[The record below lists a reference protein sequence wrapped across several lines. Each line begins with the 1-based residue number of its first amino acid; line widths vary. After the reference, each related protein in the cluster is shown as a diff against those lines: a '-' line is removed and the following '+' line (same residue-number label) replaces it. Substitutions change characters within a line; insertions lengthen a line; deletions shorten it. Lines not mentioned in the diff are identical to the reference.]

1 MPIMSQCSGNFTFMH
16 SVRVTYKINH
26 AFRFA
31 RGLESTERNRSR
43 AVDLNTDRAMFRAR
57 RTRISCRRIVI
68 GLQRPR
74 VNRVLSHYNHGG
86 EVSAVPFVSLRQGRY
101 SPARSRV
108 LCRLIIRQLPGRAVW
123 TTLDQRVLISIG
135 YDSRARR
142 LARCQRRNEKNIR
155 VLRARNKI
163 GGDPTHER

>member
-26 AFRFA
+26 ASRFA

-57 RTRISCRRIVI
+57 RTRISYRRIVI

-74 VNRVLSHYNHGG
+74 VNRALSHYDHGG
-86 EVSAVPFVSLRQGRY
+86 EVGAVPFVSLRY

-135 YDSRARR
+135 SDSRARR